1 MQPFLRV
8 STAPLYLGLVI
19 RGKCGDRLPAWAP
32 GAAEEG
38 TFFAALAAFFFF
50 AAFFPPAAPL
60 PPVVFLPLFL
70 AVRVRACIGLF
81 AGPLFMV

>member
-19 RGKCGDRLPAWAP
+19 KGKCGDRLPAWAL

-38 TFFAALAAFFFF
+38 TFFAAP
-50 AAFFPPAAPL
+50 AAFFPPEAPL
-60 PPVVFLPLFL
+60 PPVVFLLLFL